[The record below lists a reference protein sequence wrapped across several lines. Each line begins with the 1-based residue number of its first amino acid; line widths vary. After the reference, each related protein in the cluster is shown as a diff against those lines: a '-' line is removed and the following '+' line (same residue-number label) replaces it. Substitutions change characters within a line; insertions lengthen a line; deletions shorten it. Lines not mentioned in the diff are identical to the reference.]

1 MFLGKAKRIS
11 ILDHVRI
18 TFPEGTRNPL
28 LFSDLLHSEPG
39 VHETAIFYRPRPVL
53 VPFFLTGPV
62 LILHE
67 LENSR
72 PRP

>member
-39 VHETAIFYRPRPVL
+39 VLEMAIFDRPRPVL
-53 VPFFLTGPV
+53 VPFFLTGQV
-62 LILHE
+62 LHE